1 MGFVRKVYSIL
12 AVQLSITT
20 GAIVLV
26 QTSDS
31 AKQYMFSHQGTAFAA
46 CFGSIFLVFAIV
58 CCFGRVHP
66 VNLIL
71 LLLFTAC
78 ESYMVSGLTCAY
90 DPKIVMMAGA
100 ATALTTIALTIYA
113 LRTTTQIEVFAAM
126 GFVVYLAMMPLIIIG
141 LFVGLGGLY
150 TLYCCLGVLLYSL
163 YLIIDTIM
171 ICGGKSMNGVTAY
184 SMDDYVIGAMM
195 LYLDI
200 VMLFIYILRILGSSK

>member
-1 MGFVRKVYSIL
+1 MAFVRKVYSIL

-20 GAIVLV
+20 AAIVWV
-26 QTSDS
+26 QTSQS
-31 AKQYMFSHQGTAFAA
+31 ANNYMFSHGGTAIAA
-46 CFGSIFLVFAIV
+46 AFGSIFFLIAII

-71 LLLFTAC
+71 LFLFTMC
-78 ESYMVSGLTCAY
+78 ESYMVAGLTCAY

-100 ATALTTIALTIYA
+100 ATALTTIALTVYA
-113 LRTTTQIEVFAAM
+113 LRTTTSIEVFAAM
-126 GFVVYLAMMPLIIIG
+126 SFVVYLAMMPLIIISF
-141 LFVGLGGLY
+141 FVGLGGLY

-171 ICGGKSMNGVTAY
+171 ICGGKSMGNVSSI